1 MIVCALTTMRVA
13 ILIGIDSNI
22 QSFLK
27 KKNIIRV
34 QTIFRLESELLR
46 DLDQL

>member
-27 KKNIIRV
+27 KIYNTSTNHIPSGK
-34 QTIFRLESELLR
+34 
-46 DLDQL
+46 